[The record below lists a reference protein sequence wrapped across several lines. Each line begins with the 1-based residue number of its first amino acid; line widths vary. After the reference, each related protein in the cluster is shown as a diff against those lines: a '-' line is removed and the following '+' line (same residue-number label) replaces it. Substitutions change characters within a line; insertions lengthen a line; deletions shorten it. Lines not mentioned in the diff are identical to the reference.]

1 MNKKQEEKLNNLL
14 NKIIQEN
21 LDSIISDRFS
31 RYSKYIIQQRALP
44 DIRDGLKPVQR
55 RILYSMYDLGL
66 QYNKAF
72 KKSARVVG
80 DVIGKYHP
88 HGDSSIYE
96 AMVRLSQ
103 DWKMGQNLL
112 EMHGNIGSIDDDPP
126 AAMRYTEVRLA
137 KIAQLL
143 LNDLD
148 KNTIKFAPNFDDSEK
163 EPTVLPAL
171 IPNLLL
177 NGSKGIASGF
187 ATEMPPHNLIE
198 ILDAAIA
205 KIKDPYIS
213 LNKLMKYIKGPDFP
227 TGGIIHGTQGIV
239 DAFSTGKGKI
249 TLTSKYHIW
258 EDNKNK
264 YIEITEIPYGV
275 VKSKLVKDI
284 DLIILNDSL
293 SGLLEIKDQSDRQG
307 ISILLTLELKANE
320 NIILNYLMQKTE
332 MKIYYNYNN
341 VAIKNYSPELLN
353 LNELLD
359 GYLNHLKHVKIQAL
373 NYDLI
378 KFKIRLEI
386 VLGFIKVA
394 EITDQI
400 IKVIRE
406 SENSKSGVV
415 ENLVKH
421 FEFTLNQA
429 NAIAELKLYKL
440 SKTDKT
446 LFLKEK
452 EELEKQ
458 IAHYQLLLNDENEF
472 NNWLIQILKSIQK
485 EYGSER
491 KTIIT
496 DINLDNSYNESDL
509 IKNEKVYLSVS
520 SNGYLK
526 RFSEKIKQS
535 NQLNNFAIQ
544 ENDSI
549 LFYDSVNTL
558 DNILF
563 FTNLGNYLQ
572 VPVYKI
578 LETRWKD
585 IGIHLSNFA
594 DLKNNE
600 KIVSIINAKNFKENF
615 YVAMITKNA
624 LGKRVELKDF
634 EITRFNKSYTAIK
647 LNDDDELIG
656 AKLTNGL
663 KDILI
668 ITKKNLISRYS
679 ENDIQIYGL
688 KTNGTKSC
696 NLSLDDQISTFAFI
710 NSDSNVCFLTNNNT
724 FKIVNCNEIQKT
736 NKKNLGKKLFETFK
750 YNQINIIGC
759 EIYNSN
765 TKIFIVTDNNEFICK
780 NISDLELGPANNYDF
795 KKIKH
800 LNIKKALLISDFNT
814 NFNSIQQVENKYFKE
829 TKDEKIVLEKAS
841 KDIDDALSLDIDEI
855 LKRLNIK

>member
-187 ATEMPPHNLIE
+187 ATEMPPHNLVE

-359 GYLNHLKHVKIQAL
+359 GYLNHLKYVKIQAL

-378 KFKIRLEI
+378 KFKTRLEI

-472 NNWLIQILKSIQK
+472 NNWLIQILKSIQQ

-585 IGIHLSNFA
+585 IGIHLSNFV

-647 LNDDDELIG
+647 LSDDDELIG

-696 NLSLDDQISTFAFI
+696 NLSLDDEISTFGFI

-750 YNQINIIGC
+750 YNQIHIIGC
-759 EIYNSN
+759 EIYNPN
-765 TKIFIVTDNNEFICK
+765 RKIFIVTDNNEFICK
-780 NISDLELGPANNYDF
+780 NISDLELGPANNSGF

-814 NFNSIQQVENKYFKE
+814 SFNSIQQVENKYFKE
-829 TKDEKIVLEKAS
+829 TKDEKIVLEKAT